1 MISFLRQI
9 VVTAAVLVVTL
20 IVWLMYVPSA
30 VTVLERHGIM
40 AHLETYG
47 VLPFMERLG
56 IVPVQAVSEESEGR
70 RGGGETRVVALPVAL
85 TPIADEVTAIGNGQ
99 ALRTVMVSAETAGK
113 IEAIMVTS
121 GDFVEQDAVIA
132 QLDNEAEE
140 IALDRA
146 RLKKEDATRELSR
159 LQRLVGTGAITSVR
173 LQEAEFALRSAE
185 LEVAQAEYDLRRRVV
200 RAPFSGRIG
209 LIDVETGQRVGSQ
222 GTIATITDRSALVI
236 DYRVPER
243 VIPEL
248 SVGQTVSVTPLA
260 LDGVTL
266 DGEVRAIDTIVDR
279 NSRTLRVQAILDNT
293 NDTLR
298 GGMAF
303 FVRMRFSGEALPTVD
318 PLSVQWSRD
327 GSFVWVVR
335 DGKVARVPVL
345 IRQRTASTVLVD
357 GDLAEGEMVVTEGLQ
372 NLRPGA
378 AVSIINPDEARADR
392 SASTP
397 SPTKS

>member
-1 MISFLRQI
+1 MLSFLRQI
-9 VVTAAVLVVTL
+9 VVTAAVLIGTL
-20 IVWLMYVPSA
+20 VLWLLYVPSA
-30 VTVLERHGIM
+30 VAVLERYGIM
-40 AHLETYG
+40 EQLEEHG
-47 VLPFMERLG
+47 VLPFMERFGL
-56 IVPVQAVSEESEGR
+56 VPVDPPAEDGGGW
-70 RGGGETRVVALPVAL
+70 RGGGDTRVVALPVVL

-99 ALRTVMVSAETAGK
+99 ALRTVVVSAETAGK

-146 RLKKEDATRELSR
+146 RLKKEDAARELSR

-209 LIDVETGQRVGSQ
+209 LIDVESGQRVGSQ
-222 GTIATITDRSALVI
+222 GAIATITDRSSLLI

-266 DGEVRAIDTIVDR
+266 DGKVRAIDTIVDR

-303 FVRMRFSGEALPTVD
+303 FVRMRFSGETLPTVD

-335 DGKVARVPVL
+335 EGKVARVPVL
-345 IRQRTASTVLVD
+345 IRQRTASTVLVE

-378 AVSIINPDEARADR
+378 TVNIFNPDEARADR
-392 SASTP
+392 SANPP
-397 SPTKS
+397 SPKKS

>member
-1 MISFLRQI
+1 MLSFLRQI
-9 VVTAAVLVVTL
+9 VVTAAVLIGTL
-20 IVWLMYVPSA
+20 VLWLLYVPSA
-30 VTVLERHGIM
+30 VAVLERHGIM
-40 AHLETYG
+40 EQLEEHG
-47 VLPFMERLG
+47 VLPLVERFGL
-56 IVPVQAVSEESEGR
+56 VPVDPPAEDGGGRR
-70 RGGGETRVVALPVAL
+70 RGGDTRVVALPVVL
-85 TPIADEVTAIGNGQ
+85 TPIADEVTAIGNGL
-99 ALRTVMVSAETAGK
+99 ALRTVVVSAETTGK

-121 GDFVEQDAVIA
+121 GDIVEQDAVIA

-146 RLKKEDATRELSR
+146 RLKKEDAARELSR

-222 GTIATITDRSALVI
+222 GAIATITDRSSLLI

-266 DGEVRAIDTIVDR
+266 DGKVRAIDTIVDR
-279 NSRTLRVQAILDNT
+279 NSRTLRVQAILNNT

-303 FVRMRFSGEALPTVD
+303 FVRMRFSGETLPTVD

-335 DGKVARVPVL
+335 EGKAARVPVL
-345 IRQRTASTVLVD
+345 IRQRTASTVLVE

-378 AVSIINPDEARADR
+378 TVNIFNPDEARADR
-392 SASTP
+392 SAGP
-397 SPTKS
+397 AAPQKS

>member
-1 MISFLRQI
+1 MLSFLRQI
-9 VVTAAVLVVTL
+9 VVTAAVLIGTL
-20 IVWLMYVPSA
+20 VLWLLYVPSA
-30 VTVLERHGIM
+30 VAVLERHGIM
-40 AHLETYG
+40 EQLEEHG
-47 VLPFMERLG
+47 VLPLVERFGL
-56 IVPVQAVSEESEGR
+56 VPVDPPAEDGGGRR
-70 RGGGETRVVALPVAL
+70 RGGDTRVVALPVVL
-85 TPIADEVTAIGNGQ
+85 TPIADEVTAIGNGL
-99 ALRTVMVSAETAGK
+99 ALRTVVVSAETTGK

-121 GDFVEQDAVIA
+121 GDIVEQDAVIA

-146 RLKKEDATRELSR
+146 RLKKEDAARELSR

-209 LIDVETGQRVGSQ
+209 LIDVESGQRVGSQ
-222 GTIATITDRSALVI
+222 GAIATITDRSSLLI

-266 DGEVRAIDTIVDR
+266 DGKVRAIDTIVDR

-303 FVRMRFSGEALPTVD
+303 FVRMRFSGETLPTVD

-335 DGKVARVPVL
+335 EGKVARVPVL
-345 IRQRTASTVLVD
+345 IRQRTASTVLVE

-378 AVSIINPDEARADR
+378 TVNIFNPDEARADR
-392 SASTP
+392 SANPP
-397 SPTKS
+397 SPKKS